1 MSKLELLLKE
11 NKGKIMEFGAWRIID
26 SHLRYKHDN
35 IYTIITML
43 GNEEMTFFMSNGL
56 TFELKL
62 ENNIIIFTGM
72 SVRGKPIE
80 IEYETY
86 SWI

>member
-11 NKGKIMEFGAWRIID
+11 NKGKIMEFGEWRLID

-43 GNEEMTFFMSNGL
+43 GNDEITYFMNNGL

-72 SVRGKPIE
+72 SVRGKPIS